1 MLCNLPVRSSARR
14 RVCFVASPRG
24 SVFCI
29 RVGGGHGS
37 NVGGGAFL
45 CAGTQLRWKTRISP
59 LNRWLG
65 FSSYEQ
71 VCERGDLVDMLKVL
85 LSPPTQSAHTT
96 RREDIKRERTFVIMP
111 RITLKNQL
119 NTIIPNHNSTTR
131 ALRVI
136 PNLVEFPHPLAL
148 GMKFERML

>member
-14 RVCFVASPRG
+14 RVCFVASPEGPSASAGDTGR
-24 SVFCI
+24 
-29 RVGGGHGS
+29 RW
-37 NVGGGAFL
+37 GGAFL

-65 FSSYEQ
+65 FNSYEQ

-96 RREDIKRERTFVIMP
+96 REDIKRERTFVIMP

-148 GMKFERML
+148 GMKFEHML